1 MMQER
6 KEERS
11 LGELFAELAR
21 ETSSL
26 VRQEVELA
34 KTELTHKATQ
44 VGKDAGVIGA
54 GGAVAY
60 AGLLVLLAAAVL
72 GLGELM
78 PLGLSA
84 LVVGLVVGAIGYFMI
99 QKGRND
105 LKTADLTPRETIESL
120 KEDTEWAKDQIK

>member
-78 PLGLSA
+78 PLWLSA
-84 LVVGLVVGAIGYFMI
+84 LVVGLVVGAIGYSMI

-105 LKTADLTPRETIESL
+105 LKTADLTPHETIESL